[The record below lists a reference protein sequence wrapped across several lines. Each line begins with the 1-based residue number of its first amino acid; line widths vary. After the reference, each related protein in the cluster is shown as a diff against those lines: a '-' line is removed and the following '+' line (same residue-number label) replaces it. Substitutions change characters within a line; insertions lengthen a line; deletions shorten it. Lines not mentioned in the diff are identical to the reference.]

1 MYPLSIAGL
10 PRPPPGPA
18 GTGEGVAVIKVMVR
32 VLLGGTGLLIGA
44 WLIVDGNVNPVVLM
58 VRILVE
64 IDVAFRRD
72 VDEAV
77 ELDELDGFGASG
89 FW

>member
-1 MYPLSIAGL
+1 M
-10 PRPPPGPA
+10 
-18 GTGEGVAVIKVMVR
+18 IKVMVR